1 MKRNNEILKML
12 RKKGE
17 ELPIPESL
25 YPEKLCPVLQEHMQ
39 KKYLHKKR
47 LYTILSV
54 AACFFFVMG
63 LCLLLSPYTFFQS
76 KDTQQK
82 ALTKRLP
89 VEAPPKEPTE
99 LALLESNYEEIYV
112 RLSKSWEALMLKE
125 KATCRTGLA
134 ATEDM
139 AASASNLSEAEASFG
154 KTNIQVQGIEEAD
167 QIKNDGRYLYQIATK
182 QTKDENG
189 TNVNRT
195 GIQILDTL
203 DGIKEIAFLSEF
215 ESLEEFH
222 LWEDLLITIENKT
235 YDTPFSFPEAKK
247 ESALEDYAICDLL
260 YQERQYHE
268 ISIYQITDRSQPK
281 KLKTFTLNGSYETSR
296 ISNGYFYGI
305 SRFLAEPGEGVQDHN
320 AYIPSIDGAPLESS
334 RIYCPP
340 EVDGANYLVLVS
352 IELANPTSLADSRAV
367 LAGTGTYYVS
377 PQNIYI
383 TWHLPVFPQ
392 EQAKEGNIQ
401 DHTKILRFFY
411 QRGHFYAQAEGEI
424 PGQINNSFSMDEY
437 KGNLRLVSTVQTY
450 TVKEVIDERTG
461 ESIGFD
467 YGESTKNNALYILT
481 PSLFITGRIEG
492 LAENESIHSARFLE
506 DTGYFVTF
514 RQIDPLFAVDLS
526 DPEHPEVLGE
536 LKVSGFSEYLHFY
549 GEDRLL
555 GIGMEVD
562 EATSVQK
569 GIKLS
574 MFDISDPASLQEV
587 ARLHLENYHYSEALW
602 NHRAVLIDTPKN
614 LFGFAAEGSTDD
626 KHIEDYLLFS
636 YQEDAFVQTHT
647 ISTLSEEEAF
657 YCRVR
662 GTFIED
668 TLYLLYENGK
678 VCAYSQE
685 TGALLEEY
693 TSFSD

>member
-1 MKRNNEILKML
+1 MKRNNEILQML
-12 RKKGE
+12 QKKGE

-25 YPEKLCPVLQEHMQ
+25 HPEKLSFLLQERLQ
-39 KKYLHKKR
+39 KKRLQKRR
-47 LYTILSV
+47 LYTILSA
-54 AACFFFVMG
+54 AACFFFVIG
-63 LCLLLSPYTFFQS
+63 LCLLLPPHIFQPE
-76 KDTQQK
+76 DTPQK
-82 ALTKRLP
+82 ALAKRLP
-89 VEAPPKEPTE
+89 AQTLAEEPME
-99 LALLESNYEEIYV
+99 LALLESNYEEIYA
-112 RLSKSWEALMLKE
+112 RLSKSWEALTAGE
-125 KATCRTGLA
+125 EVTYRTELA

-139 AASASNLSEAEASFG
+139 AASPSKFAEAEVSFG

-182 QTKDENG
+182 QTKDESG
-189 TNVNRT
+189 TNVSKT

-203 DGIKEIAFLSEF
+203 GGVKEVAFLSEF

-235 YDTPFSFPEAKK
+235 YDTPSPSVEAKK
-247 ESALEDYAICDLL
+247 EAAICDLL

-281 KLKTFTLNGSYETSR
+281 KLKTFTLNGNYETSR
-296 ISNGYFYGI
+296 ISDGYFYGI
-305 SRFLAEPGEGVQDHN
+305 SRFLARPGEGAQDYN
-320 AYIPSIDGAPLESS
+320 AYIPSIDGIRLEAD

-340 EVDGANYLVLVS
+340 EADGTNYLVLVS

-367 LAGTGTYYVS
+367 LAGSGTYYVS

-383 TWHLPVFPQ
+383 AWYQSIFQQAPSQ
-392 EQAKEGNIQ
+392 EGQTE
-401 DHTKILRFFY
+401 DRTKLLRFFY
-411 QRGHFYAQAEGEI
+411 QKGHFYAQAEGEI

-437 KGNLRLVSTVQTY
+437 NGNLRLVSTVQTY
-450 TVKEVIDERTG
+450 TVKEVTDERTG

-467 YGESTKNNALYILT
+467 YGEGKRSNALYILT
-481 PSLFITGRIEG
+481 PSLSITGRIEG
-492 LAENESIHSARFLE
+492 LADNESIHSARFLG

-514 RQIDPLFAVDLS
+514 RQTDPLFAVDLS

-574 MFDISDPASLQEV
+574 MFDISDPAALQEV

-602 NHRAVLIDTPKN
+602 DHRAVLIDTGKN
-614 LFGFAAEGSTDD
+614 LFGFAAEGSTGD

-636 YQEDAFVQTHT
+636 YQEDTFVQTHT
-647 ISTLSEEEAF
+647 ISTLSEEEPF
-657 YCRVR
+657 YFRIR

-668 TLYLLYENGK
+668 TLYLLYGNGK

-685 TGALLEEY
+685 TGELLEEY